1 MEHLDLMKIY
11 FFFERK
17 AEQSSNFY
25 AMLNIEKNLEY
36 YLELVFFYSKYLN
49 ILILSSLC
57 KHDHYS
63 ESEIFLI
70 MKTLKIQSFLTQEDL
85 NE

>member
-1 MEHLDLMKIY
+1 MEHLDLMKTY

-17 AEQSSNFY
+17 VEQFSNSY
-25 AMLNIEKNLEY
+25 AILNIAKNLECY
-36 YLELVFFYSKYLN
+36 QALVFFYSKYLT

-57 KHDHYS
+57 KHDHCS

-70 MKTLKIQSFLTQEDL
+70 MKTLTIHSFLIQEDL